1 MTSSVMTK
9 SLSGNSGLKPR
20 WHIFVWRKYGID
32 THHLMLKKNP
42 SYIGYQVDLMLCGI
56 FWLPEIKV
64 STMGYIWPCISWIS
78 CGSGIKMKCSVYIGN
93 GENGLALHKDE
104 KQIMCTF
111 RRFSLLVSM
120 IQKFIYVGWIEY
132 LLTIYCFPYIC
143 THTHTHAYVYT
154 HLLFAI
160 VNWYFVHYIL

>member
-32 THHLMLKKNP
+32 THHLMLKKKSILHRLSSRLNAMWNILVTRNK
-42 SYIGYQVDLMLCGI
+42 SKYNGI
-56 FWLPEIKV
+56 HM
-64 STMGYIWPCISWIS
+64 TMHFMDFMWV
-78 CGSGIKMKCSVYIGN
+78 GIKMKCSVYIGN

-120 IQKFIYVGWIEY
+120 IQKFIYVG
-132 LLTIYCFPYIC
+132 
-143 THTHTHAYVYT
+143 
-154 HLLFAI
+154 
-160 VNWYFVHYIL
+160 